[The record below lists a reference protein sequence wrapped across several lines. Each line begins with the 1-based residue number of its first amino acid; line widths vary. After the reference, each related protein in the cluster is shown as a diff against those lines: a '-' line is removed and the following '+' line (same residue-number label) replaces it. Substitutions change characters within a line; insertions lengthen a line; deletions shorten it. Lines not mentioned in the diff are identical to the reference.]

1 MLIADKVTELFHITD
16 AVVPFFLGMTVKKNM
31 HRITLWTT
39 FLVWKLCGE
48 NEMLYLCGV
57 IRGAWSILTLLRI
70 YPQMI

>member
-16 AVVPFFLGMTVKKNM
+16 AVVPFFLGMTVKKICIELRCEQ
-31 HRITLWTT
+31 HFWCG
-39 FLVWKLCGE
+39 KLCGE